1 MTERTKKRKG
11 LKIFLIVLLTLVLI
25 GALMLVLYY
34 ELPYRAVGND
44 REKLTAIPFASAGDV
59 KKVYDDFAGYG
70 YSPTLDPHEVFSIF
84 KGATSSNDILV
95 SDEMAPGSGTG
106 DHSVTNV
113 QVEGIDEADIV
124 KTDGKYIYAAND
136 YKLYILET
144 DNGAIGKLSS
154 VRLPGDNA
162 ELYVYGDVM
171 VITYTYS
178 GNSGKTTSSG
188 YGFSVYSIENREAP
202 RLIRTVEHDGEY
214 AETRLKDGVIYYM
227 VRAYFYGELPEVYVS
242 ATGYDGNIPYDKG
255 FYFDGLPC
263 FRSTVIGKI
272 DLNDATRDDFRCYVG
287 VGENMYMSE
296 NYVYLTTT
304 DTSGLYRTNGLRTY
318 YDVNGTATTRVAR
331 FKLDDL
337 KFVGAGEVKGNV
349 KDRYSLDEYNG
360 NIRIATTVNNAGS
373 AVYVLGSDMSL
384 IGSVENIAPG
394 ESIYSVRFN
403 GDTATIVTFL
413 QIDPVFKVDLS
424 DPASPKV
431 SEGLKK
437 DGVSYYLH
445 YIEGTDYVIGLGR
458 NTSGGA
464 ELGLEV
470 VLFDMSGG
478 EAEIINAVIIGST
491 YGYSETLY
499 DPRGILYD
507 KENDMFGFSATV
519 YDSKGN
525 LKQSYYIF
533 GFNDGILKLRAT
545 ISHDASLDDRYEIID
560 GDGYYTENY
569 AVKRAVRIGDYVYA
583 LSNRVVTSH
592 RISANFE
599 QVSVAAE

>member
-1 MTERTKKRKG
+1 MTERVKKRKG
-11 LKIFLIVLLTLVLI
+11 LKIFLIILLTLVLI

-34 ELPYRAVGND
+34 ELPYRPVGND
-44 REKLTAIPFASAGDV
+44 RDKLTAIPFSSAEDV
-59 KKVYDDFAGYG
+59 DRVYSDFASFGY
-70 YSPTLDPHEVFSIF
+70 YRTIDPHEIF
-84 KGATSSNDILV
+84 YLFQGATKEDASIS
-95 SDEMAPGSGTG
+95 SDEALSDGAASDYSGTN
-106 DHSVTNV
+106 T

-124 KTDGKYIYAAND
+124 KTDGKYIYAVNS
-136 YKLYILET
+136 YKLNILSAS
-144 DNGAIGKLSS
+144 NGVTEKLSS
-154 VRLPGDNA
+154 ISLEGSSN
-162 ELYVYGDVM
+162 EFYIYGDTLAIV
-171 VITYTYS
+171 Y
-178 GNSGKTTSSG
+178 NSNDIGASNATG
-188 YGFSVYSIENREAP
+188 YGIKVYSIADRSAP

-337 KFVGAGEVKGNV
+337 TFVGAGEVKGNV

-360 NIRIATTVNNAGS
+360 NLRIATTVNNAGS
-373 AVYVLGSDMSL
+373 AIYVLGSDMSL

-413 QIDPVFKVDLS
+413 QTDPVFKVDLS

-458 NTSGGA
+458 DTSGGMTT
-464 ELGLEV
+464 GLEV
-470 VLFDMSGG
+470 VLFDMSGA
-478 EAEIINAVIIGST
+478 EAKVINTVIIGSS

-507 KENDMFGFSATV
+507 KERDLFGFAAEV
-519 YDSKGN
+519 YSSSGEY
-525 LKQSYYIF
+525 KQSYYMF

-545 ISHDASLDDRYEIID
+545 LTHDASLDDRYEIID
-560 GDGYYTENY
+560 GDGYYTDNY
-569 AVKRAVRIGDYVYA
+569 AVKRAVQIGDYVYA
-583 LSNRVVTSH
+583 VSNRLVTAHS
-592 RISANFE
+592 IADNFALVGVTE
-599 QVSVAAE
+599 L

>member
-1 MTERTKKRKG
+1 MTEKVKKRKG
-11 LKIFLIVLLTLVLI
+11 LKIFLIVLLTLALI

-34 ELPYRAVGND
+34 ELPYRSVGND
-44 REKLTAIPFASAGDV
+44 RDKLTAIPFASADDV
-59 KKVYDDFAGYG
+59 EKVYDAFAGYE
-70 YSPTLDPHEVFSIF
+70 YYPTLDPHEIFSIF
-84 KGATSSNDILV
+84 KGATSSNDNWAG
-95 SDEMAPGSGTG
+95 DEIADGSGG
-106 DHSVTNV
+106 DYSVTNA

-124 KTDGKYIYAAND
+124 KTDGEYLYAAND
-136 YKLYILET
+136 YSLSILSVNEGT
-144 DNGAIGKLSS
+144 VEKISS
-154 VRLPGDNA
+154 IALPGNNA
-162 ELYVYGDVM
+162 EFYVYGDVIA
-171 VITYTYS
+171 ITYAYS
-178 GNSGKTTSSG
+178 GHSDKAGGSG
-188 YGFSVYSIENREAP
+188 YGFAVYSIENREAP
-202 RLIRTVEHDGEY
+202 SLIRTVEHGGEY

-227 VRAYFYGELPEVYVS
+227 VRAYFYGELPDVYVS
-242 ATGYDGNIPYDKG
+242 ATGYEGNIPYDKG

-272 DLNDATRDDFRCYVG
+272 DLNDAARDDFRCYVG

-337 KFVGAGEVKGNV
+337 TFVGAGEVKGNV

-360 NIRIATTVNNAGS
+360 NLRIATTVNNAGS

-424 DPASPKV
+424 DPAAPKV

-478 EAEIINAVIIGST
+478 EAEMINAVIIGST

-507 KENDMFGFSATV
+507 KENDLFGFGANV
-519 YDSKGN
+519 YDSKGEY
-525 LKQSYYIF
+525 KQSYYIF

-545 ISHDASLDDRYEIID
+545 LTHDASLDDRYEIID

-569 AVKRAVRIGDYVYA
+569 AVNRAVRVGDYVYA
-583 LSNRVVTSH
+583 VSDRLVTSH
-592 RISANFE
+592 NIGDNFAL
-599 QVSVAAE
+599 VDTATL